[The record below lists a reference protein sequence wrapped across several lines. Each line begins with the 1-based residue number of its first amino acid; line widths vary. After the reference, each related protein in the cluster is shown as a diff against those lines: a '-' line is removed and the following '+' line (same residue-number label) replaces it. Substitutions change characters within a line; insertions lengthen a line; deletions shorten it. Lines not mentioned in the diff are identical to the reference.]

1 MARAVCQTAP
11 RSPVQPVW
19 RLFPGRGGVAYLSEP
34 NASAA
39 TEAFLSGRRLLGDWR
54 FYMLPKLLYE
64 LMPVLYV
71 AVGFSAALLLYNSYA
86 ILSGI
91 LLLIV
96 AIVILYMRLESR
108 TEAMERQRPY
118 TQKKSQKRE

>member
-1 MARAVCQTAP
+1 LV
-11 RSPVQPVW
+11 
-19 RLFPGRGGVAYLSEP
+19 
-34 NASAA
+34 
-39 TEAFLSGRRLLGDWR
+39 RRLLGDWR

-96 AIVILYMRLESR
+96 ALVILYRRLESR
-108 TEAMERQRPY
+108 TEVMERQRLY
-118 TQKKSQKRE
+118 TQKKKRQVRE

>member
-1 MARAVCQTAP
+1 
-11 RSPVQPVW
+11 
-19 RLFPGRGGVAYLSEP
+19 
-34 NASAA
+34 
-39 TEAFLSGRRLLGDWR
+39 
-54 FYMLPKLLYE
+54 MLPKLLYE

-96 AIVILYMRLESR
+96 ALVILYMRLESR
-108 TEAMERQRPY
+108 TEAVERFERLP
-118 TQKKSQKRE
+118 TRKKRQNWE